1 MYAIYHGPNGLRE
14 IANRVHRS
22 TLVLAEA
29 LRRLGHTV
37 NQGPF
42 FDTIKVRLGRRLG
55 GGGGGGGGGLSKHA
69 VKIYG
74 EGNSF

>member
-55 GGGGGGGGGLSKHA
+55 GGGGDFLSMQLRFMGRGTRSE
-69 VKIYG
+69 V
-74 EGNSF
+74 